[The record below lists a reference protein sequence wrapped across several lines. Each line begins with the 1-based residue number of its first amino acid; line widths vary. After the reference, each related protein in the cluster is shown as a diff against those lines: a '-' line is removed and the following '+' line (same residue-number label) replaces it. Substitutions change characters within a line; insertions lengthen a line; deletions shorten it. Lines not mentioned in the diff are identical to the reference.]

1 MVNDNIDVDGDNM
14 IMATYYDDPLI
25 SLIDV

>member
-25 SLIDV
+25 DV